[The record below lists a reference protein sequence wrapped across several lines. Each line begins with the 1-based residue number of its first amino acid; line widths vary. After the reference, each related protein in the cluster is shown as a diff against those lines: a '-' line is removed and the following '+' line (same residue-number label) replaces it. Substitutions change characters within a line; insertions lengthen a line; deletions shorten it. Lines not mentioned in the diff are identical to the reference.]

1 MQLPTS
7 LLSPYNLALK
17 ISDDSP
23 RIIHI
28 QGSKFRILG
37 LEKEGL
43 KEVFSI
49 DANKECLSEL
59 EEVSASIRR
68 EKRATNPNPAERY
81 FPNLLEKIYLVNDLE
96 GSVDS

>member
-1 MQLPTS
+1 M
-7 LLSPYNLALK
+7 
-17 ISDDSP
+17 
-23 RIIHI
+23 
-28 QGSKFRILG
+28 FRILG